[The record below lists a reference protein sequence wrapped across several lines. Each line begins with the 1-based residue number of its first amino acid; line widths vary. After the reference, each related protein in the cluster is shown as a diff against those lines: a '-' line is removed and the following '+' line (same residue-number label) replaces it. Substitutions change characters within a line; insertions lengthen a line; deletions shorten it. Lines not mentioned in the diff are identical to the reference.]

1 MYIRKVHIE
10 NIKCFGEG
18 DQALELDL
26 THDDGSLAGWT
37 AVAGPN
43 GVGKTTFLRALAITH
58 PFLLPVELDPLFE
71 SWSLRDGS
79 SQARTK
85 VTLNLGPDEGE
96 TSRIDRDVEMFFNS
110 KGAAS
115 SPNNRGIGDD
125 DGEGW
130 FIAAYG
136 PFRRLARGSVDSQ
149 RLTDSPN
156 RRVARLASLFREDV
170 TFAETLQW
178 LEQLHTRRLENREG
192 AAEILEGVLGLL
204 NEGLL
209 PGGAKAEKVDSDGLW
224 IWDGEELRVLRNL
237 SDGYQTVTGVVLDLV
252 RQLHGSGDELLLRQD
267 NDETWRVHN
276 EGVVVIDEMEN
287 HLHPEWQRKIGFWLK
302 DHFPNIQFI
311 VTTHS
316 HFICQAADPGG
327 LIRLSKPGEGP
338 TAHKISGETYLAIA
352 NGSADDAYLS
362 ELFDLERTRS
372 DRAEE
377 LIDESARLESLILS
391 DKATTQD
398 EARYREL
405 RKQLPPSAEVTKSI
419 RRLDQAIRRSE

>member
-1 MYIRKVHIE
+1 VYIRKVHIE

-18 DQALELDL
+18 DQALDLDL

-43 GVGKTTFLRALAITH
+43 GVGKTTLLQSLAVGH
-58 PFLLPVELDPLFE
+58 PFVAPFWFDKTFTHNAIKSGASVAKVEGDLVLNSYEASKDYGRMFVNFTKTQAFHRMVSDP
-71 SWSLRDGS
+71 
-79 SQARTK
+79 
-85 VTLNLGPDEGE
+85 PDE
-96 TSRIDRDVEMFFNS
+96 DYN
-110 KGAAS
+110 K
-115 SPNNRGIGDD
+115 
-125 DGEGW
+125 GW
-130 FIAAYG
+130 FMAAYG

-156 RRVARLASLFREDV
+156 RRIARLASLFREDV

-178 LEQLHTRRLENREG
+178 LERLHLLRLENREG

-204 NEGLL
+204 SEGLL
-209 PGGAKAEKVDSDGLW
+209 PGGAKAEKIDSDGLW
-224 IWDGEELRVLRNL
+224 ILDGDQLRVLRSL
-237 SDGYQTVTGVVLDLV
+237 SDGYQTITGLVLDLV
-252 RQLHGSGDELLLRQD
+252 RQLHGSGDKLLLRQD
-267 NDETWRVHN
+267 DDGVWRVHN
-276 EGVVVIDEMEN
+276 EGVVMIDEMEN

-338 TAHKISGETYLAIA
+338 TARKISGETYLAIT
-352 NGSADDAYLS
+352 NSSADDAYLS
-362 ELFDLERTRS
+362 ELFGLERTRS
-372 DRAEE
+372 DRADA

-391 DKATTQD
+391 DKATTQE